1 MSQWKEL
8 ARQAQERAV
17 LLAATEILQTK
28 GFAFTTMEEVA
39 EKAGISKATLYK
51 LFPSKEE
58 LLERVVEFHHHQVQ
72 EELEKIPPE
81 NFRQSFPKLLDLF
94 FSQLEKRYNFVKLM
108 MIEAISNGPFLKS
121 NRKRLHERIIQNRNF
136 YRKIIGEF
144 VAAGKREGYIREP
157 QEAITGLILAVLKGV
172 ALELIFYE
180 EEEFKRFTEFT
191 RKKIME
197 LVGLK
202 EG

>member
-1 MSQWKEL
+1 MSQWKDL
-8 ARQAQERAV
+8 ARQAQEKAV
-17 LLAATEILQTK
+17 LLAATELLQSK
-28 GFAFTTMEEVA
+28 GFAFTTMDEVA

-58 LLERVVEFHHHQVQ
+58 LLERVIEFQHRQIQ
-72 EELEKIPPE
+72 EELRKLPSD
-81 NFRQSFPKLLDLF
+81 NFRESFPKLLDLF

-108 MIEAISNGPFLKS
+108 MIEAISNGPFLKAT
-121 NRKRLHERIIQNRNF
+121 RKRLHEKIIQNRNF

-144 VAAGKREGYIREP
+144 VAAGKREGYIKEP

-172 ALELIFYE
+172 ALEIIFYE

-191 RKKIME
+191 RQKIME